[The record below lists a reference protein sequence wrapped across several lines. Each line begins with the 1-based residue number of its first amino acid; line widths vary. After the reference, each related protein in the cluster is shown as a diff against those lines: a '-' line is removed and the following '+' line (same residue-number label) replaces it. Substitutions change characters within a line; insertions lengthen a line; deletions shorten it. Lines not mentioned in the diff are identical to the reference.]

1 MIHGILFGN
10 VDGERLLKNWSLIR
24 NEERTPSGAETIGLK
39 SCFLLFRRMKL
50 LLLSATR
57 INLAKARRGEKRD
70 SPGSLR
76 TLSPV
81 KNMPWLTRLCVFR
94 LCQSNLKLQ
103 NKLKSKTNK
112 QQCKSL
118 RVRSAEML
126 GLSSPK
132 AFRIFTALLPE
143 WVSTDL

>member
-39 SCFLLFRRMKL
+39 SHFLLFRRMKL

-57 INLAKARRGEKRD
+57 INLAKARRGEKWD

-76 TLSPV
+76 TLPPV
-81 KNMPWLTRLCVFR
+81 KTCPGSQGCVFSGYAR
-94 LCQSNLKLQ
+94 
-103 NKLKSKTNK
+103 
-112 QQCKSL
+112 
-118 RVRSAEML
+118 A
-126 GLSSPK
+126 
-132 AFRIFTALLPE
+132 I
-143 WVSTDL
+143 